1 MDWERIAAD
10 TPGAAGQV
18 FLDSAGSSLPA
29 TPVLD
34 VVTGHLRREAEIGG
48 YRAAVERAEDIDRV
62 KVSIGALLG
71 APAHAIALTDS
82 ATRAWTQVFYAI
94 PLKPG
99 EKILLSGVEY
109 ASNAVAALHRAQTDG
124 AVVEVVPSDPV
135 GQIDLGALAGM
146 LDERVRIVSLVHV
159 PTNGGLVNPVREVA
173 ELAHAQGAF
182 VLLDAC
188 QSVGQLRVEVSGLG
202 VDALTGTGR
211 KWLRGPR
218 GTGFLYVR
226 PDLISS
232 LTPPVIDLHS
242 AAWLNRHS
250 YTLSADATRFELWEG
265 NVAARLGLGAAV
277 DYLLGLGIDQ
287 VAHAVGTRAER
298 LRTALAQIPRVRVR
312 DLGREQCGIVSFTVD
327 GVAPATVRDTL
338 AELGITVTISQSA
351 STLLDMQ
358 ARGLPAVV
366 RASPHYFVRPGQL
379 DDALTAVATI
389 AAGHR

>member
-10 TPGAAGQV
+10 TPGARGQI

-29 TPVLD
+29 TPVVD
-34 VVTGHLRREAEIGG
+34 VVIGHLRREAEIGG
-48 YRAAVERAEDIDRV
+48 YRAAAERAGDLNRV
-62 KVSIGALLG
+62 KGSLGALLG
-71 APAHAIALTDS
+71 APPLALALTDS
-82 ATRAWTQVFYAI
+82 ATRAWTQVFYSI

-109 ASNAVAALHRAQTDG
+109 ASNAVAALHRAQADG
-124 AVVEVVPSDPV
+124 AVVEVVPSDPA
-135 GQIDLGALAGM
+135 GQIDLDALAVM

-159 PTNGGLVNPVREVA
+159 PTNGGLVNPVREVT

-188 QSVGQLRVEVSGLG
+188 QSIGQLRVDVTELG

-232 LTPPVIDLHS
+232 LAPPTIDLHS
-242 AAWLNRHS
+242 AAWRSRHS
-250 YTLSADATRFELWEG
+250 YTLNEDATRFELWEC
-265 NVAARLGLGAAV
+265 NVAAHLGLGAAV
-277 DYLLGLGIDQ
+277 DYLLGLGIDE
-287 VAHAVGTRAER
+287 VAHAVGARAGR
-298 LRTALAQIPRVRVR
+298 LRAALAEIPRVRVR
-312 DLGREQCGIVSFTVD
+312 DLGRRRCGIVSFTVD
-327 GVAPATVRDTL
+327 GAEPAAVRDAL
-338 AELGITVTISQSA
+338 AERGITVTISQSA

-358 ARGLPAVV
+358 ARGLPAVI
-366 RASPHYFVRPGQL
+366 RASPHYFIRPGQL
-379 DDALTAVATI
+379 DGATAAVAAI
-389 AAGHR
+389 AAEHQ